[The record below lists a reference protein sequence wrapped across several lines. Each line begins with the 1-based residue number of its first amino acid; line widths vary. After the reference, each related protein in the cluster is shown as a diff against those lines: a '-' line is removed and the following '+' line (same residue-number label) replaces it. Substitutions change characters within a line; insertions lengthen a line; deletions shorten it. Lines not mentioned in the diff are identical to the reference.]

1 MYSNGSF
8 FENSAGKCVLNKELL
23 ASVTL
28 NINTAPK
35 CGYNYRS
42 INTHFFLLLFFLGGN
57 SLVVQ
62 SAGRRSFISV
72 FIPFV
77 IYALLKKLTRK
88 ALKVRTVEGKS
99 MKTLKIK
106 DLYEKNKV

>member
-1 MYSNGSF
+1 M
-8 FENSAGKCVLNKELL
+8 GKCVLNKELL

-42 INTHFFLLLFFLGGN
+42 INTHFFLLLLFLGGN
-57 SLVVQ
+57 SAVVP
-62 SAGRRSFISV
+62 SEGRLSFVSV

-77 IYALLKKLTRK
+77 IFALLKKVDK
-88 ALKVRTVEGKS
+88 KS
-99 MKTLKIK
+99 
-106 DLYEKNKV
+106 KNWK